1 MGTSVLGNGRLRSA
15 DYFLDLLDMVLLGSL
30 FTISLS
36 SLAFTTAGTAWV
48 LRCWEIVIYVLAV
61 FCVLAFSV
69 ALFHEAEAKALRTKV
84 KLMYM
89 QKMPVSLAKLEAL
102 QSKVSRKAS
111 GRLTHKMGA
120 DGKPLRLKL
129 KNKVEKIG
137 SRGKILLGS
146 LLNSLTTPAVRH
158 GFSGSVVSERRLRLL
173 ADVTSSAGQFLDHC
187 NVHSFMSKKP
197 QASFFRT
204 LVEGFPEVLDIMC
217 CLDDV
222 SLPDINTL
230 RKGLAFLARA
240 TEQISKSQSPPLYA
254 TIRECDLGAIVAF
267 LVTTASEYERKALG
281 EVLAGL
287 LKGYKPVSFR
297 ESSLTPRVMKFL
309 RPRSGGSSRSTDATK
324 LEVGVRV
331 QHPTRGAGQVV
342 DYDYDDER
350 GKPYVVMYET
360 GGQHHCNPRSG
371 PPVPSFCNRP
381 RRQVARSVAW

>member
-1 MGTSVLGNGRLRSA
+1 MFLIACLILLISVLYLFRKEPLKAITVPFPPEISQNWSSQISTDHSIKDG
-15 DYFLDLLDMVLLGSL
+15 LLIKCYDPSTGYSLGSA
-30 FTISLS
+30 TPATPKEMKETVDRARTAQKSYQHS
-36 SLAFTTAGTAWV
+36 SFE
-48 LRCWEIVIYVLAV
+48 LR
-61 FCVLAFSV
+61 
-69 ALFHEAEAKALRTKV
+69 KQ
-84 KLMYM
+84 M
-89 QKMPVSLAKLEAL
+89 
-102 QSKVSRKAS
+102 
-111 GRLTHKMGA
+111 
-120 DGKPLRLKL
+120 
-129 KNKVEKIG
+129 
-137 SRGKILLGS
+137 LGS

-360 GGQHHCNPRSG
+360 GGEHHCNPRSVPLCASLLQSPSPACG
-371 PPVPSFCNRP
+371 AQCCLVVPVVPQIRPSP
-381 RRQVARSVAW
+381 RRNSLS